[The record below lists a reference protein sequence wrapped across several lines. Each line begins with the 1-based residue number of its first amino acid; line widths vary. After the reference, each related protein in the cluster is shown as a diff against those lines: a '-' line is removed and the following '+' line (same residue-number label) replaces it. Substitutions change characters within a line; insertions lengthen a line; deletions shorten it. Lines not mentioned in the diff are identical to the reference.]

1 MLYLNNLETEIRCGY
16 EVSSKMKRV
25 WNIEIECL
33 EEIKRICKK
42 YDVTYYAIAGTL
54 LGAVRHK
61 GFIPWDNDIDLG
73 MPRKDYEKFMEV
85 AARELKEP
93 YFMQTYKTER
103 RFSFDMIKIRNSNT
117 TAFTPMEEINDLH
130 KGIFIDIFP
139 IDNEPDDD
147 YVRRQENKK
156 HVDQLRNIDRVTRKW
171 LTNKCGIKKIVVLT
185 IKAIARFLVS
195 QKTKEIFMEYVIN
208 DVKKYNSQDTEYCGM
223 RSFSFPDKF
232 RWKNKDCEKIIEI
245 PFENTTIAVPE
256 NYDNILKSIY
266 GNYHEFVRGGSCHE
280 GTVFDPD
287 TPFMN
292 YKQKRTHNVI

>member
-16 EVSSKMKRV
+16 EVSAKMKRV

-85 AARELKEP
+85 AAQELKEP

-117 TAFTPMEEINDLH
+117 TAFTPTEDINDLH

-139 IDNEPDDD
+139 IDNEPDDY
-147 YVRRQENKK
+147 YVRREENKR
-156 HVDQLRNIDRVTRKW
+156 HINQLCNIDRITRKG
-171 LTNKCGIKKIVVLT
+171 LTNKQGIKKVVVLA

-195 QKTKEIFMEYVIN
+195 QKAKEIFMEYVIN
-208 DVKKYNSQDTEYCGM
+208 DVKKYNSQDTEYCSM
-223 RSFSFPDKF
+223 RSFTFPDRF

-256 NYDNILKSIY
+256 NYDNILTSIY

-292 YKQKRTHNVI
+292 YKQ